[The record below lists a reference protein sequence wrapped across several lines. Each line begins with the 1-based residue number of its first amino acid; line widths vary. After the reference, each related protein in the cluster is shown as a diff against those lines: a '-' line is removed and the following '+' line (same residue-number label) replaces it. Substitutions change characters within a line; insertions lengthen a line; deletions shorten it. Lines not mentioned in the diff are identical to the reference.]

1 MKRLSSLAVVV
12 PTAILLGPAAV
23 ITAPAAPPGGIDVN
37 IVGPVP
43 VPVTVDGQANV
54 TGDVNVV
61 NTPDV
66 NVANSPD
73 VNVTNLPAVQDVN
86 VVNDSRVQVRVGAIT
101 GNDTVAATI
110 RPVVQVGLCSVLGG
124 CNRVPSG
131 YKLVI
136 TDFVL
141 DHAVDDTSG
150 TLSANIRRSLPNQTC
165 SEGLV
170 DIVSLRV
177 PQDPSI
183 VVNPSIVANFT
194 TGHEFLEG
202 TQVCVSTGGGMAN
215 VVYAMYGYL
224 TPTSANQ

>member
-23 ITAPAAPPGGIDVN
+23 ITVPAAPPGGIDVN

-54 TGDVNVV
+54 TGDVNV
-61 NTPDV
+61 
-66 NVANSPD
+66 ANSPD
-73 VNVTNLPAVQDVN
+73 VNVTNLPAVQDVD
-86 VVNDSRVQVRVGAIT
+86 VVNDSRIQVRVGALT

-124 CNRVPSG
+124 CNRVPTG

-141 DHAVDDTSG
+141 DHAVDTTSG
-150 TLSANIRRSLPNQTC
+150 TLTANIRRSLPNQTC
-165 SEGLV
+165 SEGLQ

-177 PQDPSI
+177 PQDPSV

-202 TQVCVSTGGGMAN
+202 TQVCVATGGGMAN
-215 VVYAMYGYL
+215 LVYAMYGYL
-224 TPTSANQ
+224 TPTSVNQ